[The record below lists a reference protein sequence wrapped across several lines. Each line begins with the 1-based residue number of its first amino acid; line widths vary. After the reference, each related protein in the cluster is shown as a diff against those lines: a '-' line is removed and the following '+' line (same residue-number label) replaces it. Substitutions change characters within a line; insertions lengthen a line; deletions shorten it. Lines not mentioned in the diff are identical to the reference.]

1 VNQTQRG
8 RIVQRRQSSWV
19 GRVSVAAVLGASV
32 MLAAACSSGG
42 AQNQA
47 ASSGTSGSKPVTLG
61 ISMPFLSAD
70 FEVVLEKQL
79 VSHASQLGMKVLPPT
94 NADMQSGQ
102 QITDVRNLISEG
114 ATAIVVIAND
124 SKAIIPAL
132 EYAKSHHVPVVSL
145 DIGPNGG
152 KVAMIVRADNVQM
165 GVDACMAIGKDL
177 HGTGQVLSLEG
188 ALTSINGLDRT
199 TGFHNCIAKNFPHI
213 TLIEK
218 PTNWDPATQSNDIQ
232 TVLTANPDLQAI
244 YMQSDWALSAAL
256 QTIKQAGH
264 GAAAGQSGHIYT
276 TSIDGTP
283 LGLSLVQSGHLDAE
297 ISQPLNLYVRY
308 GLQYIQEAVAGKT
321 FAAGPSSHGTTV
333 QLFNGNPMDLM
344 PPTLVTKANVD
355 DPNLW
360 GNELKQ

>member
-1 VNQTQRG
+1 MR
-8 RIVQRRQSSWV
+8 
-19 GRVSVAAVLGASV
+19 RVSAAAVAGASV
-32 MLAAACSSGG
+32 LLAAACSSGG
-42 AQNQA
+42 GQSQA
-47 ASSGTSGSKPVTLG
+47 SSTSSGTSGSKPVTLG

-79 VSHASQLGMKVLPPT
+79 QSHAAQLGMKVLPPT

-114 ATAIVVIAND
+114 ATALVVIAND

-132 EYAKSHHVPVVSL
+132 AYAKSHNVPVVSL

-165 GVDACMAIGKDL
+165 GTDACMAIGKAV
-177 HGTGQVLSLEG
+177 HGTGKVLSLEG

-199 TGFHNCIAKNFPHI
+199 TGFHTCIVKNFPHI

-232 TVLTANPDLQAI
+232 TVLTANPDLKAI

-264 GAAAGQSGHIYT
+264 GAAAGRAGHVYT
-276 TSIDGTP
+276 MSIDGTP
-283 LGLSLVQSGHLDAE
+283 LGLSMVRSGQLDAE

-308 GLQYIQEAVAGKT
+308 GLQYIQQAVAGKT
-321 FAAGPSSHGTTV
+321 FSAGPTSHGTTIK
-333 QLFNGNPMDLM
+333 LFNGNPMDLM
-344 PPTLVTKANVD
+344 PPTLVTTANVS
-355 DPNLW
+355 DPGLW
-360 GNELKQ
+360 GNELKK